1 MYNYFLISLLVQGTC
16 LASSYCSLKIIMKK
30 YKCNMCGW
38 IYDESKEL
46 LMKGLSPG
54 TRWEDIPSDWVCP
67 LCGSGKEDFDMV
79 EI

>member
-1 MYNYFLISLLVQGTC
+1 LPSYLYG
-16 LASSYCSLKIIMKK
+16 SSKIIMKK

-38 IYDESKEL
+38 IYDENTGAPDE
-46 LMKGLSPG
+46 GISPG
-54 TRWEDIPSDWVCP
+54 TRWEDIPNDWACP

>member
-1 MYNYFLISLLVQGTC
+1 LLSYLPG
-16 LASSYCSLKIIMKK
+16 SSKIIMKK

-38 IYDESKEL
+38 IYDET
-46 LMKGLSPG
+46 KGVPDEGISPG
-54 TRWEDIPSDWVCP
+54 TKWEDIPSDWVCP

>member
-1 MYNYFLISLLVQGTC
+1 LPNYPYD
-16 LASSYCSLKIIMKK
+16 SSKIIMKK

-38 IYDESKEL
+38 IYDET
-46 LMKGLSPG
+46 KGVPDEGINPG
-54 TRWEDIPSDWVCP
+54 TRWEDIPNDWVCP

>member
-1 MYNYFLISLLVQGTC
+1 LPNYPYG
-16 LASSYCSLKIIMKK
+16 SSKIIMKK

-38 IYDESKEL
+38 IYDET
-46 LMKGLSPG
+46 KGVPDEGINPG
-54 TRWEDIPSDWVCP
+54 TRWEDIPNDWVCP

>member
-1 MYNYFLISLLVQGTC
+1 LPSYPYG
-16 LASSYCSLKIIMKK
+16 SSKIIMKK

-38 IYDESKEL
+38 IYDET
-46 LMKGLSPG
+46 KGVPDEGINPG
-54 TRWEDIPSDWVCP
+54 TRWEDIPNDWVCP